1 MSTFIFW
8 LVIVYCLLITVY
20 IGYSVYMLW
29 SYYLKMKAEKAKV
42 RFLPKVAFIRLMENI
57 GIITVVYMVISG
69 LISVIINFL

>member
-1 MSTFIFW
+1 MNTFTFW
-8 LVIVYCLLITVY
+8 LAIVYCLLIILYVC
-20 IGYSVYMLW
+20 YSVFILW
-29 SYYLKMKAEKAKV
+29 RHYLKMKAEKAKV